1 MATINQLSAANT
13 YQDWLSATETLI
25 SLNNDFG
32 EGANGTFFVNTSLI
46 LDGDLSVGGN
56 MALESGGF
64 DNLTTNGNLVL
75 ELTGTGNYLTSG
87 NVAGAAAARWSI
99 VGDGSNYNFD
109 AYSENNPTLNLTAGE
124 TYAFDLQGLSGS
136 HPFVIRTTNASATV
150 GDSSTYYN
158 VGLSH
163 VEPTT
168 DKKGLVISH
177 SADAQGK
184 TNGIL
189 YWKVPANTINQTYYY
204 QCTAHA
210 SAMVGTI
217 HIENTVEALFLAA
230 NNTLSSDAVGL
241 TAALVG

>member
-13 YQDWLSATETLI
+13 YQDWLSATETLV

-32 EGANGTFFVNTSLI
+32 EGANGTFFANTSLT
-46 LDGDLSVGGN
+46 LDGNLAVTGN
-56 MALESGGF
+56 MNLDVSGF

-75 ELTGTGNYLTSG
+75 EETDTGHFFSSSNTSG
-87 NVAGAAAARWSI
+87 SAAARWSI
-99 VGDGSNYNFD
+99 VGDGSVYGFD
-109 AYSENNPTLNLTAGE
+109 AFPTGNPNLELTAGE
-124 TYAFDLQGLSGS
+124 TYAFDLQGLNGS
-136 HPFVIRTTNASATV
+136 HPFVIRTTNASGTV

-163 VEPTT
+163 IEPTT
-168 DKKGLVISH
+168 DKRGLVISH
-177 SADAQGK
+177 GGDAQGK
-184 TNGIL
+184 TGGIL
-189 YWKVPANTINQTYYY
+189 YWKVPANTINETYYY

-210 SAMVGTI
+210 GAMVGTI
-217 HIENTVEALFLAA
+217 HIENTVEALFSAA